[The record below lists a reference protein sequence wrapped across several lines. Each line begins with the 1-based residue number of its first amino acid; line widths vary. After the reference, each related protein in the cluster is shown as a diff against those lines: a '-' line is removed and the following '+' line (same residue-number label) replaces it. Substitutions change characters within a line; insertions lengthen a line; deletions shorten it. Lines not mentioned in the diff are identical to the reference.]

1 MKLPLQL
8 ALLIF
13 LLPAT
18 RTNAQYGYECPKLSG
33 VYSCGSGQN
42 VFEINVTQGS
52 EGGNTKYVIESSV
65 EGTHK
70 VVTDNSPQPIQ
81 TRMGDGTI
89 TTHCKTGKLV
99 VTFLL
104 RNSAGLTYDVRDT
117 LYVERKALV
126 RIRLSLPGSR
136 AQVREVFVCRPVFRH
151 PR

>member
-18 RTNAQYGYECPKLSG
+18 RTYGYECPKLSG

-42 VFEINVTQGS
+42 VFEINVTQAS

-104 RNSAGLTYDVRDT
+104 RNRAGLTYDVRDT

-136 AQVREVFVCRPVFRH
+136 TQVREVFVCRPIFRH